1 MEYIEEDRLSNR
13 NILGKIK
20 MIMKSEY
27 VAIVITKD
35 TLGEKFIDIGGEVK
49 RGQLLFGMV
58 YLGIGVDFFSPCNGI
73 VCEIFVSNNQIIQYG
88 DKIVSIIQVWS
99 ILYWMLKISLDIVLS
114 IQRYLYF
121 SAKSICTSN
130 RTTLLWRD

>member
-49 RGQLLFGMV
+49 RGQLLFRMV

-88 DKIVSIIQVWS
+88 DKIVSIIQV
-99 ILYWMLKISLDIVLS
+99 
-114 IQRYLYF
+114 
-121 SAKSICTSN
+121 
-130 RTTLLWRD
+130 